1 MEAQC
6 SDNSG
11 TPGTPCSTLQ
21 VHVVIVGPV
30 WGEPFT
36 ARERMEISL
45 KHGQRCPGFSGVDS
59 GSIAILEEDNPQW
72 KQEPFKLSKF
82 KRVRAKVTSFRQKS
96 EAAEILDLDIA
107 AQMNEED
114 PRSKMDSD
122 KLPRDEAEDGLAEH

>member
-21 VHVVIVGPV
+21 VHVVIGPV

-59 GSIAILEEDNPQW
+59 VDSGSIVSW
-72 KQEPFKLSKF
+72 S
-82 KRVRAKVTSFRQKS
+82 SFC
-96 EAAEILDLDIA
+96 LFC
-107 AQMNEED
+107 
-114 PRSKMDSD
+114 
-122 KLPRDEAEDGLAEH
+122 